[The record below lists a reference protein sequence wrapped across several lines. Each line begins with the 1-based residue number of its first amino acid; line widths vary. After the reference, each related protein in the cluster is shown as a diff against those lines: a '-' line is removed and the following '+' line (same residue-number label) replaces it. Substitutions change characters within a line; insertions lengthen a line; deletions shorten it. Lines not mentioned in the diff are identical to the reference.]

1 MTPQR
6 NEPNQ
11 GAAASGSQ
19 RVIVDNIYDFKNVV
33 AQAASKGQEG
43 LKVKKQSLVVFK
55 KDVSNKL
62 EHIFNISKNLQIQFK
77 TYYES
82 ASFMV
87 GNESCLSDKLSLYT
101 GILGE
106 IQENCDKINDL
117 IDTDIKATTDRLKS
131 SRVL

>member
-1 MTPQR
+1 
-6 NEPNQ
+6 
-11 GAAASGSQ
+11 
-19 RVIVDNIYDFKNVV
+19 
-33 AQAASKGQEG
+33 
-43 LKVKKQSLVVFK
+43 
-55 KDVSNKL
+55 
-62 EHIFNISKNLQIQFK
+62 
-77 TYYES
+77 
-82 ASFMV
+82 MV